1 MKPFCSP
8 RSTAFAVALAAFA
21 ALAVGPSVSRAD
33 SVYSLNNPNAAL
45 SAVTGPYGT
54 IAVHLTD
61 STHATITFATA
72 DATKF
77 RFGGAQAADFNTNGT
92 TSVTSFSTVGGPGQD
107 LTNAGP
113 GNVSSFGNFSNT
125 FDNFDGDAHTFT
137 SATFNLTKTSGSW
150 ASDAVVMTENGD
162 GVLGAAHIFAY
173 SPTGTVIVTGFAGD
187 GPLATPEFG
196 SASLMGLMLLGF
208 CGIAGFQRVRK
219 PALV

>member
-1 MKPFCSP
+1 MKAFCSP

-21 ALAVGPSVSRAD
+21 ALAFGPSVSRAD
-33 SVYSLNNPNAAL
+33 TIYSLNNPNAAL

-54 IAVHLTD
+54 IDVHLVD

-77 RFGGAQAADFNTNGT
+77 RFGSAQAADFNTNGT
-92 TSVTSFSTVGGPGQD
+92 TSVTSFSTTGGPAQD
-107 LTNAGP
+107 LTNAGS
-113 GNVSSFGNFSNT
+113 GNVSTFGNFSNT
-125 FDNFDGDAHTFT
+125 FDNFDGNVHTFT
-137 SATFNLTKTSGSW
+137 GATFNLTNTSGTW
-150 ASDAVVMTENGD
+150 ASDAVVLTENAN

-173 SPTGTVIVTGFAGD
+173 APDGTVIVTGFAGD
-187 GPLATPEFG
+187 GPVATPEFG

-208 CGIAGFQRVRK
+208 CGIAGFQRFRK